1 MSRHRSPGGWRGPAL
16 VSVVVAAVLLLTVGV
31 VVAATGTGDE
41 PVAAPPRVA
50 APPPAAPP
58 IAAPPPIAEIPRCTP
73 AAAITELPLRRRL
86 AQLLMVG
93 VDASGPDEAL
103 AAVQDEGVGGL
114 FLSGNATELLTDGA
128 LAAVQESSPV
138 RVAVA
143 VDDEG
148 GRVQR
153 IDALDGSLPSAR
165 DMAATLPPEAVY
177 DLVAQRGAALR
188 DRGVTINLA
197 PSVDVSAQPDDAVI
211 GDRSFS
217 DDPRV
222 ATRYADAYASGLR
235 DAGVLPVLKHF
246 PGHGRADGDSHSGAV
261 RTPPLDDLEGP
272 DLLPYRE
279 LLNRGPA
286 AVMIGHL
293 DVPGLTE
300 PGTPA
305 SISPAAVGLL
315 RRELGFDG
323 LVVTDDLG
331 AMRAITDRLDLPEA
345 VRSAL
350 AAGVDMALWTSS
362 ERLGEVLD
370 HLEASVAQ
378 GTLPTQRVNEAVGH
392 VLAAKAVDPCA
403 PR

>member
-1 MSRHRSPGGWRGPAL
+1 MSRHRRPRGRRGLPL
-16 VSVVVAAVLLLTVGV
+16 VGAVVAAVLLLTVGI
-31 VVAATGTGDE
+31 VVAALRTGAE
-41 PVAAPPRVA
+41 PVAAPPVAPPPVA
-50 APPPAAPP
+50 APSPV
-58 IAAPPPIAEIPRCTP
+58 AEAPRCTP
-73 AAAITELPLRRRL
+73 AGAIAELPLRSRL
-86 AQLLMVG
+86 AQVLMVG

-103 AAVQDEGVGGL
+103 AAVRDEGVGGL
-114 FLSGNATELLTDGA
+114 FLGGNATGLFTDGA
-128 LAAVQESSPV
+128 LAEVQDASPAP
-138 RVAVA
+138 VAVA

-165 DMAATLPPEAVY
+165 DMAATLSPEAVY
-177 DLVAQRGAALR
+177 DLARDRGAALR
-188 DRGVTINLA
+188 DRGVTISLA

-217 DDPRV
+217 DDPEV
-222 ATRYADAYASGLR
+222 ATRYAGAYAQGLR

-261 RTPPLDDLEGP
+261 RTPPLDDLEGL

-279 LLNRGPA
+279 LLDSEPA
-286 AVMIGHL
+286 AVMVGHL

-300 PGTPA
+300 PGMPA

-345 VRSAL
+345 VRRAL
-350 AAGVDMALWTSS
+350 AAGVDMALWTSDD
-362 ERLGEVLD
+362 RLGEVLD
-370 HLEASVAQ
+370 HLETSVAQ
-378 GTLPTQRVNEAVGH
+378 GTLPEQRVNEAVGR

-403 PR
+403 LP